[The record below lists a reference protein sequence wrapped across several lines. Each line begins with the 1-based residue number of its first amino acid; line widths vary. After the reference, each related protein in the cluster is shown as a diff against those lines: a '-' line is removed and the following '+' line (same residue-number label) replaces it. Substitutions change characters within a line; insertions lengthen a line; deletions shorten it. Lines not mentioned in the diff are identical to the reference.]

1 MPFQNISEMEQNTQ
15 RFLGERKN
23 PITIWNNWIIR
34 ENMASY
40 VSPAVRDKF
49 ESLSIN
55 LKNVILERNVQIN
68 DVYDLID
75 VLESIV
81 KEEEQ

>member
-1 MPFQNISEMEQNTQ
+1 
-15 RFLGERKN
+15 
-23 PITIWNNWIIR
+23 
-34 ENMASY
+34 MASY

-55 LKNVILERNVQIN
+55 LKNVILERDVQIN

-75 VLESIV
+75 VLESII

>member
-1 MPFQNISEMEQNTQ
+1 
-15 RFLGERKN
+15 
-23 PITIWNNWIIR
+23 
-34 ENMASY
+34 MASY

-49 ESLSIN
+49 ESLSIK

>member
-1 MPFQNISEMEQNTQ
+1 
-15 RFLGERKN
+15 
-23 PITIWNNWIIR
+23 
-34 ENMASY
+34 MASY
-40 VSPAVRDKF
+40 VSPAVREKF

-55 LKNVILERNVQIN
+55 LKNVILERDVQIN

>member
-1 MPFQNISEMEQNTQ
+1 
-15 RFLGERKN
+15 
-23 PITIWNNWIIR
+23 
-34 ENMASY
+34 MASY

>member
-1 MPFQNISEMEQNTQ
+1 
-15 RFLGERKN
+15 
-23 PITIWNNWIIR
+23 
-34 ENMASY
+34 MASY

-55 LKNVILERNVQIN
+55 LKNVILERDVQIN

>member
-1 MPFQNISEMEQNTQ
+1 
-15 RFLGERKN
+15 
-23 PITIWNNWIIR
+23 
-34 ENMASY
+34 MASY

-55 LKNVILERNVQIN
+55 LKNMILERNVQIN

>member
-1 MPFQNISEMEQNTQ
+1 
-15 RFLGERKN
+15 
-23 PITIWNNWIIR
+23 
-34 ENMASY
+34 MASY
-40 VSPAVRDKF
+40 VSPVVRDKF

-55 LKNVILERNVQIN
+55 LKNVILERDVQIN

>member
-1 MPFQNISEMEQNTQ
+1 
-15 RFLGERKN
+15 
-23 PITIWNNWIIR
+23 
-34 ENMASY
+34 MASY

-55 LKNVILERNVQIN
+55 LKNVILERDVQIN
-68 DVYDLID
+68 DVYDLIY

>member
-1 MPFQNISEMEQNTQ
+1 
-15 RFLGERKN
+15 
-23 PITIWNNWIIR
+23 
-34 ENMASY
+34 MASY

-55 LKNVILERNVQIN
+55 LKNVILERDVQIN

-81 KEEEQ
+81 NEEEQ

>member
-1 MPFQNISEMEQNTQ
+1 
-15 RFLGERKN
+15 
-23 PITIWNNWIIR
+23 
-34 ENMASY
+34 MASY

-75 VLESIV
+75 VQESIV

>member
-1 MPFQNISEMEQNTQ
+1 MSFQNISEME
-15 RFLGERKN
+15 REYPEISGRKEKSN
-23 PITIWNNWIIR
+23 YYLNNWIIR

>member
-1 MPFQNISEMEQNTQ
+1 
-15 RFLGERKN
+15 
-23 PITIWNNWIIR
+23 
-34 ENMASY
+34 MASY

-55 LKNVILERNVQIN
+55 LKNVILERDVQIN

-81 KEEEQ
+81 KEEQ

>member
-1 MPFQNISEMEQNTQ
+1 
-15 RFLGERKN
+15 
-23 PITIWNNWIIR
+23 
-34 ENMASY
+34 MASY

-75 VLESIV
+75 VLESIF